1 MTFSMID
8 DDLKKQPS
16 RVDGRAKV
24 TGTATYIAEFRFPN
38 MAYGY
43 IVPATIA
50 TGKISSIDTKEA
62 EQQPGV
68 VKVLTHA
75 NVQKLASYKLDEDFG
90 EGSKPF
96 FALMTDTVLFSGQP
110 VALVVADTF
119 ETARYAA
126 SLVKVTYTKET
137 PSTDILKVLDK
148 ATPSGRPRPVRGT
161 PDEAFAAAEVKIDA
175 TYTIPV
181 EHHNAMEPHATV
193 ADWTDEKL
201 TVYDKTQGVTGV
213 RNYLATHFGIEQ
225 RKISV
230 QSPFVGGA
238 FGASLRP
245 TPNTLLAVMASREV
259 KRPVK
264 VVYSRRQLATA
275 HGYRPASVQMIKLGA
290 DKAGKLTSII
300 HEAVHN
306 TSSHEVFSED
316 LVGISRTLYACPN
329 VRTDA
334 KITRTD
340 LQTPLWMRAPG
351 TVSGAFA
358 LESALDELS
367 YQLKI
372 DPLELRLINYAE
384 TDPDTGRPF
393 SSKELRECYRQ
404 GAEKFG
410 WKNRKPEPRSMQDGR
425 LMVGWG
431 LATGTWGAF
440 LAPSSARVTLRADR
454 TVLVESGTTDIGP
467 GTYTTISLIASRQ
480 LGIPLEKVQFKL
492 GDSDLPNAPAQGG
505 SITTASVGTAVQE
518 CAQIVMKQLI
528 EADVAKGGSVFD
540 GVKFEE
546 LVFENEKISVKGQPG
561 KVSSFPE
568 LLKRNNLGHLAATH
582 TTRPD
587 FGERGKYATASH
599 GAQFV
604 EVKVDEE
611 IGKVRVTR
619 VVQATAAGKIINPKG
634 AHSQEMGGVVWGI
647 GMALMEHTEIDH
659 RIGRIMNPNLAGYHV
674 PVNADIGNIETIF
687 VPEEDTIVNPLG
699 AKGLGELGLVG
710 IPAAIANAI
719 YHATGK
725 RVRDLPIT
733 PDKLI

>member
-1 MTFSMID
+1 MTD
-8 DDLKKQPS
+8 DDLKNQPS
-16 RVDGRAKV
+16 RIDGRAKV
-24 TGTATYIAEFRFPN
+24 TGTATYIAEFRFPR

-50 TGKISSIDTKEA
+50 AGKISAIDAKAA

-68 VKVLTHA
+68 IKVLTHA
-75 NVQKLASYKLDEDFG
+75 NVQKLASFKPDEEFG
-90 EGSKPF
+90 VGNKPF

-126 SLVKVTYTKET
+126 SLVKVTYAPRT
-137 PSTDILKVLDK
+137 PSTDISKLLDK
-148 ATPSGRPRPVRGT
+148 ATPAGRPRPVRGT
-161 PDEAFAAAEVKIDA
+161 PDEAFAAAEIKIDA
-175 TYTIPV
+175 TYKIPV

-201 TVYDKTQGVTGV
+201 TVYDKTQGVDGV
-213 RNYLATHFGIEQ
+213 RNYLATHFGLAKE
-225 RKISV
+225 KIIIR
-230 QSPFVGGA
+230 SPFVGGA
-238 FGASLRP
+238 FGAALRP
-245 TPNTLLAVMASREV
+245 TPNTLLAVMASRET

-264 VVYSRRQLATA
+264 VVYSRRQLAAA
-275 HGYRPASVQMIKLGA
+275 HGYRPESIQKLKIAA
-290 DKAGKLTSII
+290 DRNGKLTSII
-300 HEAVHN
+300 HEAFHN

-329 VRTDA
+329 VRTEA
-334 KITRTD
+334 KIVRTD

-367 YQLKI
+367 YLLEI

-384 TDPDTGRPF
+384 TDPDSGRPF

-404 GAEKFG
+404 GAAKFG
-410 WKNRKPEPRSMQDGR
+410 WSDRKSEPRSTRDGKY
-425 LMVGWG
+425 LVGWG

-440 LAPSSARVTLRADR
+440 LAPSSARVTLRADG

-480 LGIPLEKVQFKL
+480 LGIPLEKVTFKL
-492 GDSDLPNAPAQGG
+492 GDSDLPSAPAQGG

-518 CAQIVMKQLI
+518 CAQIAVKELI
-528 EADVAKGGSVFD
+528 EKDVANGGSVFD
-540 GVKFEE
+540 GVAFDQ
-546 LVFENEKISVKGQPG
+546 LVFENERIIVKGQPS
-561 KVSSFPE
+561 KSASIAE
-568 LLKRNNLGHLAATH
+568 LLKRNALGQHTATH

-587 FGERGKYATASH
+587 FGERAKYATASH

-611 IGKVRVTR
+611 IGVVRVTR

-674 PVNADIGNIETIF
+674 PVNADVGSIETIF

-725 RVRDLPIT
+725 RIRDLPIT

>member
-1 MTFSMID
+1 MMQ
-8 DDLKKQPS
+8 DDLKRQPS

-24 TGTATYIAEFRFPN
+24 TGKATYIAEFRFPDL
-38 MAYGY
+38 AYGY
-43 IVPATIA
+43 LVQSTIA
-50 TGKISSIDTKEA
+50 RGTIRDIDTAEA
-62 EQQPGV
+62 EKQPGV
-68 VKVLTHA
+68 VKILTHKNAPRLA
-75 NVQKLASYKLDEDFG
+75 NPQADEDFG
-90 EGSKPF
+90 EKSRPF
-96 FALMTDTVLFSGQP
+96 FALMTDRVLFSGQP
-110 VALVVADTF
+110 VAVVIADTF
-119 ETARYAA
+119 EQARYAA
-126 SLVKVTYTKET
+126 SLMKVSYAEEK
-137 PSTDILKVLDK
+137 PSTDIRDVMDK
-148 ATPSGRPRPVRGT
+148 GFASGRPRPVRGT
-161 PDEAFAAAEVKIDA
+161 PDEAFAAAEVKVDA
-175 TYTIPV
+175 EYTIPI

-193 ADWTDEKL
+193 ANWDGERL

-213 RNYLATHFGIEQ
+213 RNYLATNFGIDRE
-225 RKISV
+225 KITV
-230 QSPFVGGA
+230 LSPFVGGA

-245 TPNTLLAVMASREV
+245 TPNTLLAVMAARET

-264 VVYSRRQLATA
+264 IVYSRRQLATA
-275 HGYRPASVQMIKLGA
+275 HGYRPASIQKIKIGA
-290 DKAGKLTSII
+290 DKAGKLNSII

-306 TSSHEVFSED
+306 TSSHEDFAED

-358 LESALDELS
+358 LESALDELA
-367 YQLKI
+367 YKLKI

-404 GAEKFG
+404 GAERFG
-410 WKNRKPEPRSMQDGR
+410 WKNRKPEPRSMRDGR
-425 LMVGWG
+425 FMVGWG

-440 LAPSSARVTLRADR
+440 LAPSSARVTLKADG
-454 TVLVESGTTDIGP
+454 TALVESGTTDIGP
-467 GTYTTISLIASRQ
+467 GTYTTISLIAARQ
-480 LGIPLEKVQFKL
+480 LGLPLEKVTFKL
-492 GDSDLPNAPAQGG
+492 GDSNLPSAPSQGG

-518 CAQIVMKQLI
+518 CAQIVQKDLMATESKR
-528 EADVAKGGSVFD
+528 EASPFS
-540 GVKFEE
+540 GVP
-546 LVFENEKISVKGQPG
+546 FENIEFVDGSARIKGRPETSMTIG
-561 KVSSFPE
+561 EILSRNGLPEVS
-568 LLKRNNLGHLAATH
+568 ATH

-587 FGERGKYATASH
+587 FGERAKYATASH

-611 IGKVRVTR
+611 IGIVRVTR
-619 VVQATAAGKIINPKG
+619 VVQATAAGRIINPKG

-674 PVNADIGNIETIF
+674 PVNADIGAIETIF

-710 IPAAIANAI
+710 IPAGIANAV
-719 YHATGK
+719 YHATGI

-733 PDKLI
+733 PDNLAG

>member
-1 MTFSMID
+1 MMQ
-8 DDLKKQPS
+8 DDLKRQPS

-24 TGTATYIAEFRFPN
+24 TGKATYIAEFRFPDL
-38 MAYGY
+38 AYGY
-43 IVPATIA
+43 LVQSTIA
-50 TGKISSIDTKEA
+50 RGTVRDIDTAEA
-62 EQQPGV
+62 EKQPGV
-68 VKVLTHA
+68 VKILTHKNA
-75 NVQKLASYKLDEDFG
+75 PKLANPQADEDFG
-90 EGSKPF
+90 EKSRPF
-96 FALMTDTVLFSGQP
+96 FALMTDRVLFSGQP
-110 VALVVADTF
+110 VAVVIADTF
-119 ETARYAA
+119 EQARYAA
-126 SLVKVTYTKET
+126 LLVKVSYNEEK
-137 PSTDILKVLDK
+137 PSTDIRNVADK
-148 ATPSGRPRPVRGT
+148 GFAAGRPRPVRGT
-161 PDEAFAAAEVKIDA
+161 PDEAFAAADVKVEA
-175 TYTIPV
+175 EYTIPI

-193 ADWTDEKL
+193 ANWDGERL

-213 RNYLATHFGIEQ
+213 RNYLATNFGIDRE
-225 RKISV
+225 KITV
-230 QSPFVGGA
+230 LSPFVGGA

-245 TPNTLLAVMASREV
+245 TPNTLLAVMAARET

-264 VVYSRRQLATA
+264 IVYSRRQLATA
-275 HGYRPASVQMIKLGA
+275 HGYRPASIQKIKIGA
-290 DKAGKLTSII
+290 NKAGKLNSII

-306 TSSHEVFSED
+306 TSSHEDFAED

-358 LESALDELS
+358 LESALDELA
-367 YQLKI
+367 YKLKI

-384 TDPDTGRPF
+384 TDPDSGRPF

-410 WKNRKPEPRSMQDGR
+410 WKDRKPEPRSMRDGR
-425 LMVGWG
+425 FMVGWG

-440 LAPSSARVTLRADR
+440 LAPSSARVTLKADG
-454 TVLVESGTTDIGP
+454 TALVESGTTDIGP
-467 GTYTTISLIASRQ
+467 GTYTTISLIAARQ
-480 LGIPLEKVQFKL
+480 LGLPLEKVTFKL
-492 GDSDLPNAPAQGG
+492 GDSNLPSAPSQGG

-518 CAQIVMKQLI
+518 CAQIVQKDLMATESKR
-528 EADVAKGGSVFD
+528 EASPFSGVPFENVEFVDGSVR
-540 GVKFEE
+540 
-546 LVFENEKISVKGQPG
+546 IKGR
-561 KVSSFPE
+561 PE
-568 LLKRNNLGHLAATH
+568 TAMTIGEILSRNGLPEVTATH

-587 FGERGKYATASH
+587 FGERAKYATASH

-611 IGKVRVTR
+611 IGIVRVTR
-619 VVQATAAGKIINPKG
+619 VVQATAAGRIINPKG

-674 PVNADIGNIETIF
+674 PVNADIGSIETIF

-710 IPAAIANAI
+710 IPAGIANAV
-719 YHATGK
+719 YHATGI

-733 PDKLI
+733 PDKLAG

>member
-1 MTFSMID
+1 MMQ
-8 DDLKKQPS
+8 DDLKRQPS

-24 TGTATYIAEFRFPN
+24 TGKATYIAEFRFPEL
-38 MAYGY
+38 AYGY
-43 IVPATIA
+43 LVQSTIA
-50 TGKISSIDTKEA
+50 RGTVRDIETAEA
-62 EQQPGV
+62 EKQPGV
-68 VKVLTHA
+68 VKILTHK
-75 NVQKLASYKLDEDFG
+75 NVAKLANPQADEDFG
-90 EGSKPF
+90 EKSRPF
-96 FALMTDTVLFSGQP
+96 FALMTDRVLFSGQP
-110 VALVVADTF
+110 IAVVIADTF
-119 ETARYAA
+119 EQARYAA
-126 SLVKVTYTKET
+126 SLVKVSYNEEK
-137 PSTDILKVLDK
+137 PSTDIRNVADK
-148 ATPSGRPRPVRGT
+148 GFAAGRPRPVRGT
-161 PDEAFAAAEVKIDA
+161 PDEAFAAAEVKVEA
-175 TYTIPV
+175 EYTIPI

-193 ADWTDEKL
+193 ANWDGERL

-213 RNYLATHFGIEQ
+213 RNYLATNFGIDRE
-225 RKISV
+225 KITV
-230 QSPFVGGA
+230 LSPFVGGA
-238 FGASLRP
+238 FGAALRP
-245 TPNTLLAVMASREV
+245 TPNTLLAVMAARET

-264 VVYSRRQLATA
+264 IVYSRRQLATA
-275 HGYRPASVQMIKLGA
+275 HGYRPASIQKIKIGA
-290 DKAGKLTSII
+290 DKAGKLSSII

-306 TSSHEVFSED
+306 TSSHEDFAED

-367 YQLKI
+367 YKIKI
-372 DPLELRLINYAE
+372 DPLDLRLINYAE
-384 TDPDTGRPF
+384 TDPDSGRPF

-410 WKNRKPEPRSMQDGR
+410 WKDRKPEPRSMRDGR
-425 LMVGWG
+425 FMVGWG

-440 LAPSSARVTLRADR
+440 LAPSSARVTLKADG
-454 TVLVESGTTDIGP
+454 TALVESGTTDIGP
-467 GTYTTISLIASRQ
+467 GTYTTISLIAARQ
-480 LGIPLEKVQFKL
+480 LGLPLEKVTFKL
-492 GDSDLPNAPAQGG
+492 GDSNLPAAPSQGG

-518 CAQIVMKQLI
+518 CAQIVQKDLMATESKR
-528 EADVAKGGSVFD
+528 EASPFSGVPFENVEFVDGSVR
-540 GVKFEE
+540 
-546 LVFENEKISVKGQPG
+546 IKGR
-561 KVSSFPE
+561 PE
-568 LLKRNNLGHLAATH
+568 TAMTIGEILSRNGLPEVTATH

-587 FGERGKYATASH
+587 FGERAKYATASH

-611 IGKVRVTR
+611 IGIVRVTR
-619 VVQATAAGKIINPKG
+619 VVQATAAGRIINPKG

-674 PVNADIGNIETIF
+674 PVNADIGAIETIF

-710 IPAAIANAI
+710 IPAGIANAV
-719 YHATGK
+719 YHATGI

-733 PDKLI
+733 PDKLTG

>member
-1 MTFSMID
+1 MTNTLD
-8 DDLKKQPS
+8 DDLKKAPS

-50 TGKISSIDTKEA
+50 RGTVKDIDATEA
-62 EQQPGV
+62 AKQPGV
-68 VKVLTHA
+68 IKLLTHT
-75 NVQKLASYKLDEDFG
+75 NVPKLASFKPDEEFG

-96 FALMTDTVLFSGQP
+96 FALMTDRVLFSGQP
-110 VALVVADTF
+110 VALVVAETF
-119 ETARYAA
+119 EQARYAA
-126 SLVKVTYTKET
+126 SLVKITYAKET
-137 PSTDILKVLDK
+137 PSTDLEKVLDK
-148 ATPSGRPRPVRGT
+148 ATASGRPRPVRGT
-161 PDEAFAAAEVKIDA
+161 PDEAFATAEFKIEA

-193 ADWTDEKL
+193 ASWTDEKL
-201 TVYDKTQGVTGV
+201 TVYDKTQGVDGV
-213 RNYLATHFGIEQ
+213 RNYLSTHFGIAKN
-225 RKISV
+225 KISV

-264 VVYSRRQLATA
+264 VVYSRRQLAAA
-275 HGYRPASVQMIKLGA
+275 HGYRPASIQTVKLGA
-290 DKAGKLTSII
+290 SKDGKLTSII
-300 HEAVHN
+300 HQATHN

-316 LVGISRTLYACPN
+316 LVGISRNLYAVPN
-329 VRTDA
+329 VRTEA
-334 KITRTD
+334 KIARTD

-351 TVSGAFA
+351 MVSGAFA

-367 YQLKI
+367 YALKI
-372 DPLELRLINYAE
+372 DPLDLRLINYAE
-384 TDPDTGRPF
+384 KDPESGKPF

-410 WKNRKPEPRSMQDGR
+410 WKDRKSDPRSMADGR
-425 LMVGWG
+425 YRVGWG

-440 LAPSSARVTLRADR
+440 LAPSSARVTVKADG
-454 TVLVESGTTDIGP
+454 TALVESGTTDIGP
-467 GTYTTISLIASRQ
+467 GTYTTISIIAAKQ
-480 LGIPLEKVQFKL
+480 LGIAIERVKFVL
-492 GDSDLPNAPAQGG
+492 GDSDLPTAPSQGG
-505 SITTASVGTAVQE
+505 SVTTASVGTAVQE
-518 CAQIVMKQLI
+518 CAEIVQKQLI
-528 EADVAKGGSVFD
+528 ELESKREGSAFMGVPFRDV
-540 GVKFEE
+540 
-546 LVFENEKISVKGQPG
+546 VFEGGKISIKGRPE
-561 KVSSFPE
+561 VSTTFGE
-568 LLKRNNLGHLAATH
+568 LLGRNDLGELSATH
-582 TTRPD
+582 TTTPD
-587 FGERGKYATASH
+587 YGERGKYATASH

-611 IGKVRVTR
+611 IGRVRVTR

-647 GMALMEHTEIDH
+647 GMALTEHTEIDH
-659 RIGRIMNPNLAGYHV
+659 RLGRIMNPNLGGYHV
-674 PVNADIGNIETIF
+674 PVNADVGEIETIF

-699 AKGLGELGLVG
+699 VKGLGELGLVG
-710 IPAAIANAI
+710 IPAAIANAV

-725 RVRDLPIT
+725 RIRDLPIT
-733 PDKLI
+733 PDKLV